1 MIRTLSSKAVLWIFA
16 LSCLLSSARLVVD
29 TPRVARDAAEN
40 ERRSGERF
48 ASIRE
53 SLPKR
58 GVIGYIGQP
67 QDSPGYYYVAQYALA
82 PLVVDYS
89 ANHSIVLGNFPHSGP
104 ATFPNNL
111 KLIRDFGNGVLL
123 LANKDAN

>member
-1 MIRTLSSKAVLWIFA
+1 MLSSKTVLWIFA

-29 TPRVARDAAEN
+29 TPRAAHDAAET
-40 ERRSGERF
+40 ERRSGGRF
-48 ASIRE
+48 AGVRE
-53 SLPKR
+53 SLPKA

-67 QDSPGYYYVAQYALA
+67 GDSPGYYYLAQYALA

-89 ANHSIVLGNFPHSGP
+89 AHHSIVLGNFPNARP
-104 ATFPNNL
+104 VMFPDNL
-111 KLIRDFGNGVLL
+111 KLFKDFGNGVLL